1 MSKTQKLGRGL
12 SALLGAPR
20 PQSENYAGSVRNQ
33 IKLPLAYL
41 KPSPHQP
48 RSYFSEGHLQDLA
61 ESIKQKG
68 ILQPIIVRPGS
79 EKDTYEIIAGERR
92 WRAAQKA
99 GLHEVPVIIRE
110 LSDADVIQVAIIENV
125 QRTDLSAVDEARS
138 YQRLIDE
145 FNNSQEDVAR
155 MVGKSRSHVA
165 NILRLLSLPADV
177 IRLLEEEKM
186 TMGHARAL
194 IGTNNPSELA
204 KRILAENMSVRD
216 IEKLAFTKKKTAPNT
231 RKISKNHDANTVD
244 LERRISQSIGVP
256 VLIKHKGNQ
265 GQLIIK
271 YTSLEQLDDICLRF
285 FNT

>member
-12 SALLGAPR
+12 STLLGSPR
-20 PQSENYAGSVRNQ
+20 PQSENYVGSIRSQ
-33 IKLPLAYL
+33 TKLPLAYL

-48 RSYFSEGHLQDLA
+48 RSYFSEEDLQDLS

-68 ILQPIIVRPGS
+68 ILQPIIVRPGT
-79 EKDTYEIIAGERR
+79 EKDAYEIIAGERR

-110 LSDADVIQVAIIENV
+110 LSDADVIQVAIIENI
-125 QRTDLSAVDEARS
+125 QRIDLSPVDEARS

-145 FNNSQEDVAR
+145 FSNSQEDVAR
-155 MVGKSRSHVA
+155 MVGKSRSHIA

-177 IRLLEEEKM
+177 IKLLEEEKM

-194 IGTNNPSELA
+194 IGTDNPSELA
-204 KRILAENMSVRD
+204 KRILAEGMTVRD
-216 IEKLAFTKKKTAPNT
+216 IEKLSFTKKKVVPKNRKAP
-231 RKISKNHDANTVD
+231 KNYDANTID
-244 LERRISQSIGVP
+244 LERRLTQSIGLP
-256 VLIKHKGNQ
+256 VSIKHQGNQ

-271 YTSLEQLDDICLRF
+271 YASLEQLDDICLRF
-285 FNT
+285 FDK